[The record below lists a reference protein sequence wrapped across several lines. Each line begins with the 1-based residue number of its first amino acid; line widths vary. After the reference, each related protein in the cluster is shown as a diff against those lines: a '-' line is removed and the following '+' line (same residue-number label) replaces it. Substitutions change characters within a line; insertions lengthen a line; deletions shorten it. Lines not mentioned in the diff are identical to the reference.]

1 MWHSFRVRY
10 KMGTQYYCKNEK
22 RRELVRDRVGPD
34 EKPLL
39 NGIDYLEVSPDQT
52 VLEVHFIHKLPGQ
65 EGGVPADSDELSSKN
80 VVIEGGVR
88 VRDVRVESVEAGGDV
103 LTVHVNVP
111 GDFSS
116 YRLRLVLSAGSSNP
130 PKGFDKQLSEVEFSF
145 KVNCP
150 SDFDCMSATVCQ
162 KESFP
167 EPNIDYLAKDYA
179 SFRSLILDRLSV
191 IMPDWKER
199 SPADLGIVL
208 TELLAY
214 AGDRLS
220 YYQDAVATEAYLTT
234 ARKRVSVRRHARLL
248 DYHISDGCNS
258 RAWVCF
264 ELDGD
269 DPVLLVREDEKTKD
283 RTKLLT
289 SCGEGA
295 VLDWDDWQNLA
306 LEDRPEVFELLHDV
320 TLYPAHSEICFYTWG
335 DDECCLPKGATRAT
349 LVDDGLNL
357 QAGDVLIFEELRGPT
372 GNREDADP
380 AHRQVVRLI
389 DISYGIDPLNID
401 PLNKKIAEIEWHH
414 EDALTFPLCISAR
427 SSLIDNEEDD
437 KAISCARGNVVLA
450 DHGCTHQ
457 DEDLVPAEVPSIGRY
472 RPQLQRGGLTFR
484 ADYDHNDAQKTS
496 AFATIGQDPHQAL
509 PAVELTFEGD
519 SWRPRRD
526 LLSSDR
532 FATEFVVE
540 TEDDG
545 RSQLRFGDDQM
556 GRQPSPGTRF
566 KASYRVGSGS
576 SGNVGA
582 EAIRHLVFPS
592 GHPATK
598 GEITKIR
605 NPLPAQGGTDLEPT
619 YQVSLYA
626 PQAFRRQERAVT
638 EDDYAEVTERHPDVL
653 KAVATLRWT
662 GSWYTIFVSVDRKE
676 GRKVDR
682 EFERDLRDFL
692 ERFRL
697 AGHDIEIEGPRFVPL
712 DIAFK
717 VCVAPGYVKNNV
729 RETLLETFGS
739 VNLPE
744 RRRGFFHPDNFTF
757 GQPVYLSRLVAA
769 AMRIPGVLWVET
781 LRFQRWGRKA
791 NGDIEAGMIEVDR
804 LEIARLENDPS
815 FPENG
820 KIEFLMTGGM

>member
-1 MWHSFRVRY
+1 
-10 KMGTQYYCKNEK
+10 MGTQYYCKNEK
-22 RRELVRDRVGPD
+22 RRERVRD
-34 EKPLL
+34 KNIL

-52 VLEVHFIHKLPGQ
+52 TLEVHFIHDLPGQ
-65 EGGVPADSDELSSKN
+65 EDGVPADSGELSEKN

-88 VRDVRVESVEAGGDV
+88 VRDVRAKSVKTDGKV
-103 LTVHVNVP
+103 LTIDVNVP
-111 GDFSS
+111 GDFST
-116 YRLRLVLSAGSSNP
+116 YKLRLALSPGSPDP
-130 PKGFDKQLSEVEFSF
+130 PKGFDKQLSEVFFSF

-150 SDFDCMSATVCQ
+150 SDFDCKAARVCPT
-162 KESFP
+162 ERLP
-167 EPNIDYLAKDYA
+167 EPHIDYLAKDYA

-214 AGDRLS
+214 VGDRLS

-269 DPVLLVREDEKTKD
+269 DPALLMREDETTKQ

-289 SCGEGA
+289 SCSEGT

-306 LEDRPEVFELLHDV
+306 LEDSSEVFELLHDV
-320 TLYPAHSEICFYTWG
+320 TLYPGHSNIKFYTW
-335 DDECCLPKGATRAT
+335 DDEECCLPKGTTRAT
-349 LVDDGLNL
+349 LIDDGLNL
-357 QAGDVLIFEELRGPT
+357 QAGDVLIFEELRGPQT
-372 GNREDADP
+372 GDEADP
-380 AHRQVVRLI
+380 AHRQAVRLI
-389 DISYGIDPLNID
+389 DVSYGTDPLNID
-401 PLNKKIAEIEWHH
+401 SLNEEIKIAEIEWHH

-427 SSLIDNEEDD
+427 SSLMDDNEEN

-450 DHGCTHQ
+450 DHGCTRL
-457 DEDLVPAEVPSIGRY
+457 DEDLVPAEVPSGGRY
-472 RPQLQRGGLTFR
+472 RPRLRRGGLTFGT
-484 ADYDHNDAQKTS
+484 DYDHKEAQKLS
-496 AFATIGQDPHQAL
+496 ASATIGQDPQEAL
-509 PAVELTFEGD
+509 PAVELTWGGD
-519 SWRPRRD
+519 FWRPRRD
-526 LLSSDR
+526 LLNSDR

-545 RSQLRFGDDQM
+545 RSQLRFGDDEM
-556 GRQPSPGTRF
+556 GGQPTPGTRF

-582 EAIRHLVFPS
+582 EAIRHLVFPR
-592 GHPATK
+592 GHPAPE
-598 GEITKIR
+598 GAITKIR
-605 NPLPAQGGTDLEPT
+605 NPLPAQGGTDPEPT

-717 VCVAPGYVKNNV
+717 VCVAPGYAKNNV
-729 RETLLETFGS
+729 KQTLLETFSS
-739 VNLPE
+739 VDLPDK
-744 RRRGFFHPDNFTF
+744 RRGFFHPDNFTF

-769 AMRIPGVLWVET
+769 AMQTPGVLWVET

-791 NGDIEAGMIEVDR
+791 NGEIEAGMIKVDR
-804 LEIARLENDPS
+804 LEIAQLANDPS

-820 KIEFLMTGGM
+820 KTEFLITGGI

>member
-1 MWHSFRVRY
+1 
-10 KMGTQYYCKNEK
+10 MGTQYYCKNEK
-22 RRELVRDRVGPD
+22 RRAMVRDRVGPD

-39 NGIDYLEVSPDQT
+39 NGIDYLEVTSDQT
-52 VLEVHFIHKLPGQ
+52 TLEVHFIHNLPGQ
-65 EGGVPADSDELSSKN
+65 EDGVPADSDELSSKN

-88 VRDVRVESVEAGGDV
+88 VRDVRVESVESDGKV
-103 LTVHVNVP
+103 LTVDVNVP
-111 GDFSS
+111 GDFSN
-116 YRLRLVLSAGSSNP
+116 YKLRLVQSPGSPDP
-130 PKGFDKQLSEVEFSF
+130 PKGFDKQLSEVQFSF

-150 SDFDCMSATVCQ
+150 SDFDCKAARVCPT
-162 KESFP
+162 ESFP
-167 EPNIDYLAKDYA
+167 EPHIDYLAKDYA
-179 SFRSLILDRLSV
+179 SFRNLILDRLSV
-191 IMPDWKER
+191 IMPDWRER

-208 TELLAY
+208 AELLAY
-214 AGDRLS
+214 AGDYLS

-258 RAWVCF
+258 KAWVCF

-269 DPVLLVREDEKTKD
+269 DPALLVREDETTKQ

-289 SCGEGA
+289 SCSEGA

-320 TLYPAHSEICFYTWG
+320 TLYPGHSKIKFYTWD

-349 LVDDGLNL
+349 LIDDGLNL
-357 QAGDVLIFEELRGPT
+357 QAGDVLIFEELRGPQT
-372 GNREDADP
+372 GDEADP
-380 AHRQVVRLI
+380 AHRQAVRLI
-389 DISYGIDPLNID
+389 DVSYGTDPLNED
-401 PLNKKIAEIEWHH
+401 KKIAEIEWHH
-414 EDALTFPLCISAR
+414 EDALKFPLCISTR
-427 SSLIDNEEDD
+427 SSLIENGEDD
-437 KAISCARGNVVLA
+437 KAISCVRGNVVLA
-450 DHGCTHQ
+450 DHGCTRP
-457 DEDLVPAEVPSIGRY
+457 DEDLVPAEAPSSGRY
-472 RPQLQRGGLTFR
+472 RPRLQRGGLTFS
-484 ADYDHNDAQKTS
+484 ADYDHNEAKKTS

-509 PAVELTFEGD
+509 PAVELTWEND

-526 LLSSDR
+526 LLNSDR

-540 TEDDG
+540 MEDDG
-545 RSQLRFGDDQM
+545 RSQLRFGDDVM
-556 GRQPSPGTRF
+556 GRQPTPGTRF

-582 EAIRHLVFPS
+582 EAIRHLVLPC
-592 GHPATK
+592 GHPVPQ
-598 GEITKIR
+598 GEIKIR
-605 NPLPAQGGTDLEPT
+605 NPLPTQGGTDPEPT

-638 EDDYAEVTERHPDVL
+638 EDDYAEVAERHSDVL

-717 VCVAPGYVKNNV
+717 VCVAPGYLKSNVKQ
-729 RETLLETFGS
+729 TLLETFS
-739 VNLPE
+739 NVDLPE

-757 GQPVYLSRLVAA
+757 GQPVYLSRLVAT
-769 AMRIPGVLWVET
+769 AMQVPGVLWVET
-781 LRFQRWGRKA
+781 LRFQRWGHDPR
-791 NGDIEAGMIEVDR
+791 GEIDAGMIEVDQ